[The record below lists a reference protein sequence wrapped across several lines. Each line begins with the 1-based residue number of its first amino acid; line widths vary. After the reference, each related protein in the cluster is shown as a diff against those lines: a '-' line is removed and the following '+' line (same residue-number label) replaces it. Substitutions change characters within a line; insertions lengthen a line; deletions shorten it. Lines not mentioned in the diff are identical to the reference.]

1 MKNIPH
7 FFIFP
12 VFFSYFPTVPKN
24 ANFCEADLACRFFRL
39 PSAMS
44 ILPITALIKHQ
55 IAAENHEL
63 AIQV

>member
-12 VFFSYFPTVPKN
+12 VFFFYFPTVPQN
-24 ANFCEADLACRFFRL
+24 ALWSRSRL
-39 PSAMS
+39 EIFPFASAMS
-44 ILPITALIKHQ
+44 ILPITALIKHK

>member
-7 FFIFP
+7 FLSFS
-12 VFFSYFPTVPKN
+12 FFFYFPTEPQTH
-24 ANFCEADLACRFFRL
+24 CEADLAWRFFRL

-44 ILPITALIKHQ
+44 ILPITALIKHK

>member
-12 VFFSYFPTVPKN
+12 VFFSIFPQYQKTH
-24 ANFCEADLACRFFRL
+24 CEADLACRFFRL
-39 PSAMS
+39 PSAMP

>member
-12 VFFSYFPTVPKN
+12 VFFSIFPQFPKTH
-24 ANFCEADLACRFFRL
+24 CEADLAWRFFRL
-39 PSAMS
+39 QVQSS
-44 ILPITALIKHQ
+44 ILPITALIKHK

>member
-7 FFIFP
+7 FFIFL
-12 VFFSYFPTVPKN
+12 VFFSIFPQNPKTH
-24 ANFCEADLACRFFRL
+24 CEADLAWRFFRL

-44 ILPITALIKHQ
+44 ILPITALIKHK